1 MVALGTA
8 LGITSA
14 LTAGG
19 PEGRCHSFNARIT
32 RKAVTLSRQPPF
44 VDVLP
49 ADRVA
54 HETKTG
60 HIRATD
66 RIRTQIAKDKELV
79 SRGDLAGAQWHF
91 VASGKTDTIGADP
104 DVFAWL
110 DAAGIPFTIHVP

>member
-1 MVALGTA
+1 MVALGT
-8 LGITSA
+8 TSA

-54 HETKTG
+54 